1 MPTRDT
7 NIHTGHPRTRTEV
20 ATDWCVW
27 HVGELTGVA
36 LPTVLAATVNGWF
49 GLLSGLVAAGW
60 AANEVR
66 LARARNQITA
76 ERQRRA
82 LTAAE
87 HDTDADDTDT
97 TDNAAVEAE
106 GVEQAGTDGK
116 GASA

>member
-1 MPTRDT
+1 MPSRDT
-7 NIHTGHPRTRTEV
+7 NVHTGHPRTRTEI
-20 ATDWCVW
+20 ATEWCVW

-82 LTAAE
+82 LTAVG
-87 HDTDADDTDT
+87 ADDTDT
-97 TDNAAVEAE
+97 TENAAAE
-106 GVEQAGTDGK
+106 GVGQAGTGEK